1 VQEIF
6 INQLESQIKI
16 TAQYQHDCLES
27 FMNDSKIVS
36 DILLKQQDASYML
49 ETLICDLLDLAKIE
63 NNKFDLN
70 LKYYDLTKS
79 IQNTL
84 KIMMF
89 QAN

>member
-1 VQEIF
+1 M
-6 INQLESQIKI
+6 
-16 TAQYQHDCLES
+16 T
-27 FMNDSKIVS
+27 DSRIVS

-79 IQNTL
+79 IYNTL
-84 KIMMF
+84 KLMMF
-89 QAN
+89 QANQKNIEFQVLVDKKSDLPMLQNLYGD

>member
-1 VQEIF
+1 M
-6 INQLESQIKI
+6 
-16 TAQYQHDCLES
+16 T
-27 FMNDSKIVS
+27 DSRIVS

-79 IQNTL
+79 IYNTL
-84 KIMMF
+84 KLMMF
-89 QAN
+89 QANQKNIEFQVLVDKKSDLPML